1 MKYRQVPDIHSR
13 ETQALLRRAL
23 GGLFMERDLIGEYFA
38 YLRVERGLSSN
49 TLINYTHDLNK
60 LQEFAQ
66 GIGKSLSSLGRLE
79 LSECFRMLTQTGLSP
94 RSVARMISSVRGF
107 YRFLL
112 RDGFIKDDPLANVLS
127 PQMDKHLPNHLTED
141 EIGRLLNAVDTANPT
156 GVRDRAMFELLYAT
170 GLRVSELIGL
180 VATDI
185 NIERGLLTC
194 SGKGSKQ
201 RYIPVG
207 RSAIFWLEEYK
218 RARHLLL
225 KGTSARALFVRDGGK
240 PLTRHNFAEILKRYT
255 MKLGLKNVSPHTLRH
270 SFATHLMQHGA
281 DSRSVQALLGHS
293 DLATTQIYTHLSKEH
308 LRQTYDS
315 FHPRAA
321 FAKGYTGRGSDI

>member
-1 MKYRQVPDIHSR
+1 
-13 ETQALLRRAL
+13 
-23 GGLFMERDLIGEYFA
+23 MERDLIGEYFA

-49 TLINYTHDLNK
+49 TLINYTHDLDK
-60 LQEFAQ
+60 LRDFARTT
-66 GIGKSLSSLGRLE
+66 GKSLHLLRKQD
-79 LSECFRMLTQTGLSP
+79 LSECFKILTQTGLSP
-94 RSVARMISSVRGF
+94 RSIARMISSARGF

-112 RDGFIKDDPLANVLS
+112 RDGFIKEDPLANVS
-127 PQMDKHLPNHLTED
+127 APQIDKHLPNHLTED
-141 EIGRLLNAVDTANPT
+141 EIGFLLNAPDTGNPP
-156 GVRDRAMFELLYAT
+156 GIRDRAMLELLYAT
-170 GLRVSELIGL
+170 GLRVSELTGL
-180 VATDI
+180 TATDI
-185 NIERGLLTC
+185 NFERGLLTC

-201 RYIPVG
+201 RFIPIG
-207 RSAIFWLEEYK
+207 RSALSWLDEY
-218 RARHLLL
+218 RRVRHLLL
-225 KGTSARALFVRDGGK
+225 KESSVKALFVREGGM

-255 MKLGLKNVSPHTLRH
+255 LKLGFKNVSPHTLRH

-321 FAKGYTGRGSDI
+321 FAQGVTDRESDI